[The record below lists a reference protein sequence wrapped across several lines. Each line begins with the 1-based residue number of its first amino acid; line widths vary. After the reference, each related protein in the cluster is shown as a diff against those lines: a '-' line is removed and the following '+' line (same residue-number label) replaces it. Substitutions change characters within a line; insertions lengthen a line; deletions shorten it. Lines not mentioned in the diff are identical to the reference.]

1 MLRPIMKEE
10 YEIVPKYNASG
21 MFYWIADKW
30 GIMAG
35 PYDTVEEAAIDV
47 PKGQL
52 QYPLPL
58 ED

>member
-1 MLRPIMKEE
+1 MKKNWK

-21 MFYWIADKW
+21 MFYWITDKW
-30 GIMAG
+30 GVMAG
-35 PYDTVEEAAIDV
+35 PYDTVKEAALDV